1 MAVQVHDART
11 VAAGAAG
18 DVDAT
23 LTQAEVALMP
33 AQRFVIAH
41 TAALQVAAWVLVRRR
56 ARVVG
61 RPPVWGVLARV
72 APELAEWAEFFDALH
87 LKRRAVEAGA
97 EVIMPVEKMFWG
109 DRYGQLRDPFGVI
122 WSMNEP
128 AKR

>member
-1 MAVQVHDART
+1 MAVLVHDART

-72 APELAEWAEFFDALH
+72 APELA
-87 LKRRAVEAGA
+87 
-97 EVIMPVEKMFWG
+97 
-109 DRYGQLRDPFGVI
+109 
-122 WSMNEP
+122 
-128 AKR
+128 

>member
-1 MAVQVHDART
+1 MAVQVHDDRT
-11 VAAGAAG
+11 IAAGAAE

-97 EVIMPVEKMFWG
+97 VGLVTSREADDLIREVRSFA
-109 DRYGQLRDPFGVI
+109 QAAGVKVG
-122 WSMNEP
+122 
-128 AKR
+128 AHG